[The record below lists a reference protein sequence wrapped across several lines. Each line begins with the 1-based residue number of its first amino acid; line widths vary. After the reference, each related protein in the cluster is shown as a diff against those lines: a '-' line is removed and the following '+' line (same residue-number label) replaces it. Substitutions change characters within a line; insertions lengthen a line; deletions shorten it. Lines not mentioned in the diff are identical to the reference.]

1 MVKMDYDNGIKG
13 LKHLA
18 KVLIV
23 NNQLDDFE
31 KYTGAFLD
39 RQGFHSWWSR

>member
-18 KVLIV
+18 KVLTIQ
-23 NNQLDDFE
+23 NKIDDFE
-31 KYTGAFLD
+31 KYTETFLD
-39 RQGFHSWWSR
+39 RQGFHSLMVR